1 MRWGDIIYLSYRNLI
16 VRRSRSLLTIGGVAV
31 GIAAIIFLVSLGYG
45 LQALAIRDT
54 LQSKSLN
61 YFDVRVGT
69 GDISKIDPAL
79 LTKIDS
85 FNNVKAVYPQLETPA
100 KLSISG
106 SESKADIIAFFS
118 DTAFIRQSDIAI
130 STGNLFADDK
140 EEVVISSA
148 VLSLL
153 NLPVDKALG
162 SKITF
167 TPLLRSELR
176 LQDPVGTSATFTV
189 VGITDDSDTPFLA
202 APIKPVAKA
211 IGEFAYSAAKVEV
224 DTSAEVANLR
234 TQIENTGGLQTEYVG
249 DVVSQLNAV
258 FNIVRSV
265 LGGFGLI
272 ATFVAALGMFNTLSV
287 SLLERTREIGI
298 MKTLGTRR
306 RDVWKLFL
314 VEGLLI
320 SVLGGIAGIILGVGI
335 GQGLNLIFNI
345 IARST
350 NHDAVSFYYSPPVFL
365 ALIMAL
371 VVVLGGIVGLI
382 PARRAT
388 RISPLEALRY
398 E

>member
-1 MRWGDIIYLSYRNLI
+1 MRWRDIIYLSYRNLI
-16 VRRSRSLLTIGGVAV
+16 IRRSRSLLTIGGVAV

-69 GDISKIDPAL
+69 GDISMIDPAL
-79 LTKIDS
+79 LTKIGS
-85 FNNVKAVYPQLETPA
+85 YNNVKAVYPQLETPA

-118 DTAFIRQSDIAI
+118 DTAFIKQSDIAI
-130 STGNLFADDK
+130 SSGQLYADDK
-140 EEVVISSA
+140 DEVVISSA
-148 VLSLL
+148 VISLL
-153 NLPVDKALG
+153 NLPNDTAIG

-167 TPLLRSELR
+167 TPLLRSELYI
-176 LQDPVGTSATFTV
+176 QDPIGTTATFTV

-202 APIKPVAKA
+202 APIKPVSKA

-224 DTSAEVANLR
+224 ENNDAVTDLR
-234 TQIENTGGLQTEYVG
+234 TQIESTGGLQTEYVG
-249 DVVSQLNAV
+249 DLVNQLNAV
-258 FNIVRSV
+258 FSIVRTV
-265 LGGFGLI
+265 LAGFGLI

-287 SLLERTREIGI
+287 SLMERTREIGI

-350 NHDAVSFYYSPPVFL
+350 NNPTASFYYSPPVFL
-365 ALIMAL
+365 ALIMGL
-371 VVVLGGIVGLI
+371 VVILGGLVGLI

>member
-1 MRWGDIIYLSYRNLI
+1 MRWRDIIYLSYRNLI
-16 VRRSRSLLTIGGVAV
+16 IRRSRSLLTIGGVAV

-69 GDISKIDPAL
+69 GEISIIDPAL
-79 LTKIDS
+79 LTKIGG
-85 FNNVKAVYPQLETPA
+85 FNKVKAVYPQLETPA

-118 DTAFIRQSDIAI
+118 DTAFIKQSDIAI
-130 STGNLFADDK
+130 SSGQLYADDK

-148 VLSLL
+148 VISLL
-153 NLPVDKALG
+153 NLPNDTAIG

-167 TPLLRSELR
+167 TPLLRSDLYI
-176 LQDPVGTSATFTV
+176 QGPIGTSATFTV
-189 VGITDDSDTPFLA
+189 VGIADDSDTPFLA
-202 APIKPVAKA
+202 APIKPVSKA

-224 DTSAEVANLR
+224 ENNEAVADLR
-234 TQIENTGGLQTEYVG
+234 TQIESTGGLQTEYVG
-249 DVVSQLNAV
+249 DLVNQLNAV
-258 FNIVRSV
+258 FSIVRTV
-265 LGGFGLI
+265 LAGFGLI

-287 SLLERTREIGI
+287 SLMERTREIGI

-345 IARST
+345 VARST
-350 NHDAVSFYYSPPVFL
+350 NNPTTSFYYSPPVFL
-365 ALIMAL
+365 ALIMGL
-371 VVVLGGIVGLI
+371 VIILGGLVGLI